1 MSSPKVP
8 HSTHQFP
15 DNVKTADIAR
25 LSLEKLLDHDEIE
38 SERLFHACQTYG
50 FFHLAV
56 DGVEGGKFQAD
67 LQRMYELDEGLHSL
81 PEDVKMKHAYAPP
94 KQLFGFKQA
103 GRNKVESGAPDR
115 YEAWTLSQDDI
126 LGTALDPKRPDNP
139 EAVHAK
145 RDDIASFI
153 RRAHTLVELICSH
166 LDKHLQL
173 PSGTLAGL
181 QSLAEPSQTS
191 LRLLRY
197 LPQPPGDRRTSLVGH
212 TDIGTITILGTNIGG
227 LQVLPPGST
236 DEEQNWAYVKPEENC
251 VVVNMGDAMAEWSGG
266 ILRSDLH
273 RVSYAPGAQS
283 NDTKLSVAY
292 LARPQKDALM
302 APLDFGEMI
311 PRSENEERHT
321 ALEWERIKSEA
332 IISGRD
338 VPRSKGGRAGK
349 GEVDVNPRL

>member
-1 MSSPKVP
+1 MLG
-8 HSTHQFP
+8 STHEFP
-15 DNVKTADIAR
+15 DDIRTADIAR
-25 LSLEKLLDHDEIE
+25 LSLEKLLDHDESE
-38 SERLFHACQTYG
+38 TERLFHACQTYG
-50 FFHLAV
+50 FFHLIT
-56 DGVEGGKFQAD
+56 DGAEGRQFQAD
-67 LQRMYELDEGLHSL
+67 LQRMYELDEALHSL
-81 PEDVKMKHAYAPP
+81 PEEAKMKHAYAPP

-126 LGTALDPKRPDNP
+126 LGTASDPKRPDNP
-139 EAVHAK
+139 EAVQSH

-153 RRAHTLVELICSH
+153 RGAHRLVELICSH
-166 LDKHLQL
+166 LDKHLEL
-173 PSGTLAGL
+173 PAGTLAGL

-236 DEEQNWAYVKPEENC
+236 DEEQNWAYVKPEDNC

-273 RVSYAPGAQS
+273 RVSYAPGAQA

-302 APLDFGEMI
+302 APLDFGGRI
-311 PRSENEERHT
+311 PRSENGERHT

-338 VPRSKGGRAGK
+338 VPRSKGGYAGR
-349 GEVDVNPRL
+349 GEVDVSPRL